1 MPYDHVTSLPF
12 LLDSSYLTPEEIAE
26 REANPALFAARRYGQ
41 PEHIFR
47 TAGIYH
53 SIVYIV
59 GSDRPTAER
68 HGNGLLRSTLPS
80 FTAAHS
86 LSSSTLH
93 RPAQASSTVAASEG
107 ICGNDSSQSRQP
119 SRSPAA
125 TPHLSHSPYSSGA
138 SSPRG
143 SSTPGNYFSTVLSPA
158 ASERSASSPPPS
170 SSAHAEADQAQRSG
184 QEAQSH
190 IMPARCKKKGKT
202 HA

>member
-1 MPYDHVTSLPF
+1 MTFDHVTCLPF

-47 TAGIYH
+47 TAGKYR
-53 SIVYIV
+53 SFVYIV
-59 GSDRPTAER
+59 SAKRFIAER
-68 HGNGLLRSTLPS
+68 HGNGSFRSTVPS
-80 FTAAHS
+80 VTAAHS
-86 LSSSTLH
+86 HSSSTLH
-93 RPAQASSTVAASEG
+93 CPAQASSRVAGSAG
-107 ICGNDSSQSRQP
+107 IRGDDSSQSRQP

-158 ASERSASSPPPS
+158 ASERSASSPTPS
-170 SSAHAEADQAQRSG
+170 SSAHAEADQAQHNR

-190 IMPARCKKKGKT
+190 VMPARRKKKGNI
-202 HA
+202 HS

>member
-12 LLDSSYLTPEEIAE
+12 LLDSSYLTPEEIVE

-47 TAGIYH
+47 TA
-53 SIVYIV
+53 
-59 GSDRPTAER
+59 AER
-68 HGNGLLRSTLPS
+68 HGNGSLRSTLPS
-80 FTAAHS
+80 FTAAHPH
-86 LSSSTLH
+86 SSSALP
-93 RPAQASSTVAASEG
+93 RPSQASSTVTVSAG
-107 ICGNDSSQSRQP
+107 ICDDGSSQSQQP
-119 SRSPAA
+119 SRSPVA

-143 SSTPGNYFSTVLSPA
+143 STTPGNYFSTVLSSA
-158 ASERSASSPPPS
+158 ASECSASSPTPS
-170 SSAHAEADQAQRSG
+170 SSAHTEADRAQHSG

-190 IMPARCKKKGKT
+190 MMPARCKKKGKI